1 MVDDNWVFGYNYS
14 MMIEKG
20 VDMIRCVVGFLMVF
34 GSVGGLDN
42 ATDAQ
47 LLPLVAV
54 AVAGLA
60 LMAAGVNKVKFA

>member
-1 MVDDNWVFGYNYS
+1 MMTDKGF
-14 MMIEKG
+14 MMIR
-20 VDMIRCVVGFLMVF
+20 VFVGFMMVF

-60 LMAAGVNKVKFA
+60 VMAAGLNKVKFA